1 MHLFMAREAVDK
13 HLEIAGHLIDPE
25 KELAEKLAALPKI
38 AAFYGAWYPSRW
50 LGWGQWPRYSEY
62 GPMATHLRFV
72 ERNTRRLSRQIFH
85 GMIVY
90 QGALQNKQAFLFRV
104 VDIANEMFAMAA
116 SAARVHAM
124 IEAGAPHAE
133 EALELADLFCRG
145 ARRKV
150 MRLLRD
156 LWANDDARK
165 YRVALHILEGRH
177 AWMEAGMLW
186 PATPVAEPVEPAA
199 DERRPAAAAH
209 SIAGGERE
217 PEAALRPVP
226 VTRPPRPAAAH

>member
-1 MHLFMAREAVDK
+1 MAREAVDK
-13 HLEIAGHLIDPE
+13 HLEVAGNLIDPE

-124 IEAGAPHAE
+124 IEDGAPHAE
-133 EALELADLFCRG
+133 EALELGDLFCRG

-165 YRVALHILEGRH
+165 YRVALRILEGRH
-177 AWMEAGMLW
+177 AWMEAGMIRPTT
-186 PATPVAEPVEPAA
+186 PAEQERPAA
-199 DERRPAAAAH
+199 EERPAAARVAA
-209 SIAGGERE
+209 SEALAGGE
-217 PEAALRPVP
+217 PEAAPTLRPVP
-226 VTRPPRPAAAH
+226 RARPAAAH